1 MMIMWNVRAKS
12 ALASAALMGGL
23 MFSASAFAGEQYVD
37 ETGFAVSGYDV
48 VAYHGLKQVPVGT
61 AQNQAVAGSATYTA
75 EYNGAKW
82 AFSSAENRDMFVANP
97 GKYAPAYDGHC
108 AYGIAKGGKVPANPH
123 LWRIRDGKLYL
134 NITKTV
140 VGFWEEDIPG
150 NLKKSEVNWQS
161 SLEVKSSPTGAV
173 PQFNASN
180 APKG

>member
-1 MMIMWNVRAKS
+1 MLKIRAKS
-12 ALASAALMGGL
+12 ALASAALLGGL
-23 MFSASAFAGEQYVD
+23 FFGAGAFAGEQYVD
-37 ETGFAVSGYDV
+37 KTGFAASGYDV
-48 VAYHGLKQVPVGT
+48 VAYHGLKQNPVGT
-61 AQNQAVAGSATYTA
+61 VQPKAVPGSAAYTA

-82 AFSSAENRDMFVANP
+82 AFSSAANRDKFVADP
-97 GKYAPAYDGHC
+97 ARYVPAYDGHC
-108 AYGIAKGGKVPANPH
+108 AYGIAQGGKVPANPH

-161 SLEVKSSPTGAV
+161 SLEAKASPASPV
-173 PQFNASN
+173 PQFSTSN